1 MDEKLKNY
9 IYMKKRIREVGSKV
23 KERIDNYSNNT
34 FRYFEYQGQKINID
48 EPNQFSAP
56 IFPWKKKEIDKLFEL
71 LKKVQKGSE
80 LYEVNHDEAF
90 GDWERY
96 LGEWGKLGEFG
107 YIGNEMFFIESQSF
121 KVK

>member
-1 MDEKLKNY
+1 ME
-9 IYMKKRIREVGSKV
+9 KRIKEIGSKV
-23 KERIDNYSNNT
+23 KERIDSYSNNT

-48 EPNQFSAP
+48 EPNQFSTP

-71 LKKVQKGSE
+71 LKKLQKGSR
-80 LYEVNHDEAF
+80 LYEVNHDEVF
-90 GDWERY
+90 GNWERY

>member
-1 MDEKLKNY
+1 
-9 IYMKKRIREVGSKV
+9 MKKRIREVGSKV

-71 LKKVQKGSE
+71 LKKIQKGSR
-80 LYEVNHDEAF
+80 LYEVNHDEVF